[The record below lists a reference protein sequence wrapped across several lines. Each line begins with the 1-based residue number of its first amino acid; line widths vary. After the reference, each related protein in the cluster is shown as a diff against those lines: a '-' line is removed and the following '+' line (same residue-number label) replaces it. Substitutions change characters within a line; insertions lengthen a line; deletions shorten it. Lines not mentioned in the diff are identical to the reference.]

1 MIINQIQDPG
11 QLRVYTAGLLRRE
24 WDGATYRADPAAVA
38 ANEGTPSTTGTNTT
52 ISSIATNT
60 TEAIIWRGYFLPDV
74 TSSSWQFRTN
84 SDDASFVWIGSDS
97 TAIDTNLNTSNAV
110 VNNGGLHGAQTRT
123 SSNISLTDGV
133 FYPFAVVIGNNNGPG
148 TLTLSFSS
156 NGGTNYSTNGLG
168 YFFYNPYA
176 PNGFNLE

>member
-1 MIINQIQDPG
+1 MPITAYQKQR
-11 QLRVYTAGLLRRE
+11 LRSGLVGRYFNTYFADDMTAL
-24 WDGATYRADPAAVA
+24 TNP
-38 ANEGTPSTTGTNTT
+38 TNTDIRT
-52 ISSIATNT
+52 EISSYSVGT
-60 TEAIIWRGYFLPDV
+60 TDTWLFRGYFLAD
-74 TSSSWQFRTN
+74 TTATNWRFRTN

-97 TAIDTNLNTSNAV
+97 TATDTNLNTSNVV

-123 SSNISLTDGV
+123 SSNLSLTEGI
-133 FYPFAVVIGNNNGPG
+133 FYPFAVVIGNNSGPG

-156 NGGTNYSTNGLG
+156 NGGTNYSTDGLG

>member
-1 MIINQIQDPG
+1 MPINLKKQRLQNGLFGRYFNNYFSDNMSNLTNPTNSDIQT
-11 QLRVYTAGLLRRE
+11 QLSSYSV
-24 WDGATYRADPAAVA
+24 
-38 ANEGTPSTTGTNTT
+38 GTTDT
-52 ISSIATNT
+52 
-60 TEAIIWRGYFLPDV
+60 WLFRGYFLAD
-74 TSSSWQFRTN
+74 TTATNWRFRTN

-97 TAIDTNLNTSNAV
+97 TATDTNLNTSNVV

-123 SSNISLTDGV
+123 SSNISLTEGV